1 MSTNKNPAPPYPRL
15 GELYRALAVALG
27 TKGNNSD
34 VDELARKS
42 EFNWALLPSLR
53 EELVITPLAKYVDP
67 EFADMVGQSL
77 AYVHEGYLQLVLT
90 VPLDSLSREESL
102 PLLVEHYFALHAL
115 GLIFGIKKG
124 FGGPDLMRLFDP
136 ELHPVAVV
144 MDWLDQGEPISLAK
158 LAYPQTT
165 GPDRDQ
171 AEKCRKWSKGTDL
184 PDRQSIVRFATTLK
198 ATGRVEE
205 EKLQNLRCW
214 LMVARTLAHL
224 ERESPVPF
232 RGAMRRHL
240 LLGMPDFDIGR
251 LLSAVVTES
260 GKRFSTLTMPALMLY
275 ERLKRTTKKDLGEQ
289 AKIKAELDEFERI
302 TSEIEPE
309 GRTRFHIEWMRGR
322 WHVLS
327 GAFDLAL
334 PHYELAAELAHYR
347 AGDQQKQIVEEVLV
361 LAGHLRKKALIKRL
375 KHRAVAFGLFADPRG
390 EDVVEDW
397 EIDHFSQQFHQV
409 FPVQGRFP
417 EALADGVESGPLP
430 FLVFDEGELAQVKL
444 DRRTP
449 DRVISIEFRDG
460 QVRRWSQLRFFASF
474 NQYEAVK
481 TLLDL
486 GASVDKLDE
495 SGGSALLCAIQE
507 ATQTEDRRVLDL
519 LLQCPHSTSVLDSIT
534 AKKQLTPLLCAV
546 DFGEPDVVEK
556 LLTMGASAD
565 LRGNVVDQT
574 PLYYAMERLGAIR
587 NPGKLYH
594 FLCQSLVADPDLV
607 KKEVLR
613 RYNVSMAG
621 VFGDGKNLHK
631 LREIPRYA
639 ALFERLVSAMVE
651 EQIRRHSVPKL
662 IRIIELLLVHKANP
676 NAPHRYPE
684 PGRTPMMLAAEN
696 NSGWAFDLMLR
707 HSGDPYQ
714 TDTAGMNCLKIAMA
728 FRSAEVVGYMHSK
741 GIM

>member
-1 MSTNKNPAPPYPRL
+1 MNTNKNPAPPYPRL

-27 TKGNNSD
+27 TKGSNSE
-34 VDELARKS
+34 VDDLARKG
-42 EFNWALLPSLR
+42 EFNWTLLPSLG
-53 EELVITPLAKYVDP
+53 EDLVVAPLATYVDP

-77 AYVHEGYLQLVLT
+77 AYVHASYLNLVLT

-115 GLIFGIKKG
+115 GLVFGIRKG
-124 FGGPDLMRLFDP
+124 FGGPDLIRLFDP

-144 MDWLDQGEPISLAK
+144 MAWLDEGEHISLTK
-158 LAYPQTT
+158 LAYPETT

-171 AEKCRKWSKGTDL
+171 AEKCRKWVKGTDL
-184 PDRQSIVRFATTLK
+184 PDPQSIRRFATTLK
-198 ATGRVEE
+198 ATGRVED
-205 EKLQNLRCW
+205 EKLQNLRIW
-214 LMVARTLAHL
+214 LMVARAIAHL

-232 RGAMRRHL
+232 RGAMRQHL

-251 LLSAVVTES
+251 LLSLAVAES

-275 ERLKRTTKKDLGEQ
+275 ERLKRTAEKDVGEQ
-289 AKIKAELDEFERI
+289 ATTEAELDQFERM
-302 TSEIEPE
+302 TSEVEPE

-327 GAFDLAL
+327 GNLDLAL
-334 PHYELAAELAHYR
+334 PHYEAATELANYR
-347 AGDQQKQIVEEVLV
+347 AGNQQKQIVEEALA

-375 KHRAVAFGLFADPRG
+375 KHRAVAFGLFAAPRG
-390 EDVVEDW
+390 DDVVEDW

-417 EALADGVESGPLP
+417 ESLANGVESGPLP
-430 FLVFDEGELAQVKL
+430 FLVFDEDELAQVKL
-444 DRRTP
+444 DRRAP
-449 DRVISIEFRDG
+449 DRVISIKFRDG
-460 QVRRWSQLRFFASF
+460 QVRRWPQLRFFASF
-474 NQYEAVK
+474 NQFEAVK

-507 ATQTEDRRVLDL
+507 ATQTGDRRVLDL
-519 LLQCPHSTSVLDSIT
+519 LLQCPHSTSVLDSVT

-546 DFGEPDVVEK
+546 DFGEPEVVEK
-556 LLTMGASAD
+556 LLAMGASAD

-587 NPGKLYH
+587 HPGKLYH
-594 FLCQSLVADPDLV
+594 FLCRSLVAEPDLV

-621 VFGDGKNLHK
+621 VFGDGEDLRK
-631 LREIPRYA
+631 LREIPKYA
-639 ALFERLVSAMVE
+639 ELFERLVSAMVE
-651 EQIRRHSVPKL
+651 EQIKRHSVPKL
-662 IRIIELLLVHKANP
+662 IRIAELLLEHKANP
-676 NAPHRYPE
+676 NASHRYPE
-684 PGRTPMMLAAEN
+684 PGRTPLMLAAEN
-696 NSGWAFDLMLR
+696 NSGWVLDLMLR
-707 HSGDPYQ
+707 HHGDPYQ
-714 TDTAGMNCLKIAMA
+714 TDAAGMDCIKIAMA
-728 FRSAEVVGYMHSK
+728 FRSAEVVGCMRSK

>member
-1 MSTNKNPAPPYPRL
+1 MNTNKNPAPPYPRL

-27 TKGNNSD
+27 TKGSNSD
-34 VDELARKS
+34 VDDLARKG
-42 EFNWALLPSLR
+42 EFNWTLLPSLG
-53 EELVITPLAKYVDP
+53 EDLVVAPLAKYVDP
-67 EFADMVGQSL
+67 EFADLVGQSL
-77 AYVHEGYLQLVLT
+77 AYVHASYLNLVLT

-102 PLLVEHYFALHAL
+102 PLLVEHYFALHGL
-115 GLIFGIKKG
+115 GLIFGIRKG

-144 MDWLDQGEPISLAK
+144 MAWLDEGEPISLTK
-158 LAYPQTT
+158 LAYPETT

-198 ATGRVEE
+198 VTGRVEG
-205 EKLQNLRCW
+205 EKLQNLGIW
-214 LMVARTLAHL
+214 LMVARTIAHL
-224 ERESPVPF
+224 ERESPVSF

-251 LLSAVVTES
+251 LLSLAVAES

-275 ERLKRTTKKDLGEQ
+275 ERLKRTAEKDVGEQ
-289 AKIKAELDEFERI
+289 ATTEAELDQFERM
-302 TSEIEPE
+302 TSEVEPE

-327 GAFDLAL
+327 GNLDLAL
-334 PHYELAAELAHYR
+334 PHYEAAAELANYR
-347 AGDQQKQIVEEVLV
+347 AGNQQKQIVEEALV

-375 KHRAVAFGLFADPRG
+375 KHRAVAFGLFADSRG
-390 EDVVEDW
+390 DDVVEDW

-417 EALADGVESGPLP
+417 ESLANGVESGPLP
-430 FLVFDEGELAQVKL
+430 FLFFDEDELAQVKL
-444 DRRTP
+444 DRRSP
-449 DRVISIEFRDG
+449 DRVISIKFPDG
-460 QVRRWSQLRFFASF
+460 QVRRWPQLRFFASF
-474 NQYEAVK
+474 NRFEEVK
-481 TLLDL
+481 TLLSL
-486 GASVDKLDE
+486 GASVEKLDE

-507 ATQTEDRRVLDL
+507 ATQTGDRRVLDL

-556 LLTMGASAD
+556 LLAMGASAD
-565 LRGNVVDQT
+565 LRGNIVNQT

-587 NPGKLYH
+587 HPGKLYH
-594 FLCQSLVADPDLV
+594 FLCQSLAANPDLV

-621 VFGDGKNLHK
+621 VFGDGEGLRK
-631 LREIPRYA
+631 LREIPKYA
-639 ALFERLVSAMVE
+639 ELFERLVSAMLE
-651 EQIRRHSVPKL
+651 EQIKRHSVPKL
-662 IRIIELLLVHKANP
+662 IRIAELLLEHKANP
-676 NAPHRYPE
+676 NASHRYPE
-684 PGRTPMMLAAEN
+684 PGRTPLMLAAEN
-696 NSGWAFDLMLR
+696 NSGWVLDLMLR
-707 HSGDPYQ
+707 HHGDPYQ
-714 TDTAGMNCLKIAMA
+714 TDAAGMDCIKIAMA
-728 FRSAEVVGYMHSK
+728 FRSAEVVGCMRSK

>member
-289 AKIKAELDEFERI
+289 AKIKAELDEFERM

-390 EDVVEDW
+390 DDVVEDW

-594 FLCQSLVADPDLV
+594 FLCQSLVADPDLI

-621 VFGDGKNLHK
+621 VFGEGKDLRK

-639 ALFERLVSAMVE
+639 ELFERLASAMVE

>member
-34 VDELARKS
+34 VDELARKG
-42 EFNWALLPSLR
+42 EFNWALFPSLGD
-53 EELVITPLAKYVDP
+53 ELVVAPLAKYVDP
-67 EFADMVGQSL
+67 EFADIVAQSL
-77 AYVHEGYLQLVLT
+77 AYVHESYLQLVLT

-124 FGGPDLMRLFDP
+124 FGGPDLMRLLDP

-144 MDWLDQGEPISLAK
+144 MAWLDEGAPNSLAK
-158 LAYPQTT
+158 LAYPKTT

-171 AEKCRKWSKGTDL
+171 AEKCRKWAKGTDI
-184 PDRQSIVRFATTLK
+184 PDRQSIVLFATTLK

-205 EKLQNLRCW
+205 EKLQNLKRW

-224 ERESPVPF
+224 ENESPVSF

-251 LLSAVVTES
+251 LLSLAVTES

-275 ERLKRTTKKDLGEQ
+275 ERLKRTTEKDLGDQ
-289 AKIKAELDEFERI
+289 AKTKAELDDFERM
-302 TSEIEPE
+302 TSEVEPE
-309 GRTRFHIEWMRGR
+309 GRTRFHLEWMRGR

-327 GAFDLAL
+327 GNFDLAL
-334 PHYELAAELAHYR
+334 PHYEAAAELAYYR
-347 AGDQQKQIVEEVLV
+347 AGNQQKQIVEEALV

-390 EDVVEDW
+390 DDVVEDW
-397 EIDHFSQQFHQV
+397 EIDHFSQQFHQM

-417 EALADGVESGPLP
+417 ETLAESVESGPLP
-430 FLVFDEGELAQVKL
+430 FLMFDEDELAQVKL
-444 DRRTP
+444 DRRAP

-460 QVRRWSQLRFFASF
+460 QVRRWSQLRFFTSF
-474 NQYEAVK
+474 NQYEEVK
-481 TLLDL
+481 ALLGL
-486 GASVDKLDE
+486 GASVEKLDE

-507 ATQTEDRRVLDL
+507 AARTGDRRVLDL
-519 LLQCPHSTSVLDSIT
+519 LLQYPHSASVLDSIT
-534 AKKQLTPLLCAV
+534 VKKQLTPLLCAV
-546 DFGEPDVVEK
+546 DFGAPDVVEK
-556 LLTMGASAD
+556 LLAMGASAD

-574 PLYYAMERLGAIR
+574 PLYYAMERLGTIR

-594 FLCQSLVADPDLV
+594 FLCQSLVANPDLV

-613 RYNVSMAG
+613 RYNVRMAG
-621 VFGDGKNLHK
+621 VFGDGEGLRK
-631 LREIPRYA
+631 LRENPKNA
-639 ALFERLVSAMVE
+639 ELFERLVTAMVE
-651 EQIRRHSVPKL
+651 EEIKRHSVPKL
-662 IRIIELLLVHKANP
+662 IRIVELLLEHRANP

-684 PGRTPMMLAAEN
+684 PGRTPMMMAAEN

-707 HSGDPYQ
+707 HGGDPYQ
-714 TDTAGMNCLKIAMA
+714 TDAAGISCLKVAIA
-728 FRSAEVVGYMHSK
+728 FRSAEVVGYMRSK